1 MPRPL
6 FPETIADGLLAD
18 HQVEDLLTQLTP
30 IQKRFLSGLGRGLTP
45 LEAAQRAG
53 WQGDQADRIARA
65 YMDGH
70 PVVSRLAAHVL
81 CLRELATLADDDTE
95 PEVSGSIH

>member
-1 MPRPL
+1 MRRPL

-30 IQKRFLSGLGRGLTP
+30 IQKRFLAGLGRGLTP
-45 LEAAQRAG
+45 LEAARRAG
-53 WQGDQADRIARA
+53 WQGEQADRIARA
-65 YMDGH
+65 YIDGH

-81 CLRELATLADDDTE
+81 CLRELAALADDDAQ
-95 PEVSGSIH
+95 PDSGGSIH